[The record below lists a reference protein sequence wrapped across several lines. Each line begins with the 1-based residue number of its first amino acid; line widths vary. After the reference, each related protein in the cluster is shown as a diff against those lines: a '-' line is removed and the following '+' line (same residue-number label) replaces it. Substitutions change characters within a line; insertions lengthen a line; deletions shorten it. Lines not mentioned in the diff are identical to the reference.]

1 MSRLALDQ
9 RGLTLTELTIVMV
22 LAAVAMTGLVAFY
35 LNAQGVWMDASSQA
49 VTQREGTLVLD
60 NISSRAAM
68 ASRAS
73 VLGGGTGMCTLKLEF
88 SSTFPDSVYY
98 YWWQDS
104 LIYDGPV
111 LNTSS
116 RGALLTSRVE
126 RFEVTANDTFVR
138 VVELKLRTPNGESV
152 PMSTWVEMKNR
163 AGL

>member
-35 LNAQGVWMDASSQA
+35 LNAQGVWIDASSQA

-60 NISSRAAM
+60 GITA
-68 ASRAS
+68 RAS
-73 VLGGGTGMCTLKLEF
+73 MATRAIASGPAGQRTLKLQF
-88 SSTFPDSVYY
+88 DSTFPDSVYY

-116 RGALLTSRVE
+116 RGALLASRVE

-138 VVELKLRTPNGESV
+138 VLELRLRTPNGERI
-152 PMSTWVEMKNR
+152 PMSTWVELKNR